1 MTLHPKTREPI
12 VKAHLHDPTNDA
24 SNTNSPALGPAEMR
38 DDVYVNG
45 YSSDCVR
52 EELIVVLDH
61 SSIRSIASKK
71 STKGAKPTDTLPT
84 SMSGLSIQN
93 GTGGDQENVVVFLVS
108 LPVLAASSMEK
119 LTVSGL

>member
-1 MTLHPKTREPI
+1 M
-12 VKAHLHDPTNDA
+12 
-24 SNTNSPALGPAEMR
+24 
-38 DDVYVNG
+38 
-45 YSSDCVR
+45 
-52 EELIVVLDH
+52 VVPGN

-108 LPVLAASSMEK
+108 PPVLATLLKEK
-119 LTVSGL
+119 LIFSGVFLV